1 MREFQTST
9 TMAYEDLLELD
20 IHFISNSAEIP
31 ENDHIGLDEMYISF
45 SKSKYCRIEL
55 ASNKNDVG
63 NEESNLRL
71 SQRYSDVVKAFL
83 VYKEIYES
91 QILAKG
97 YGEKQPK
104 TSNDT
109 DLDKASFRWTKL
121 RFIQ

>member
-1 MREFQTST
+1 MRI
-9 TMAYEDLLELD
+9 YLELG

-31 ENDHIGLDEMYISF
+31 ENDLAGLDEMYSSL
-45 SKSKYCRIEL
+45 SKSKYCRIEI
-55 ASNKNDVG
+55 ASHTDDVG
-63 NEESNLRL
+63 NEESKLRL
-71 SQRYSDVVKAFL
+71 SQRHSDAVKSYL
-83 VYKEIYES
+83 VYKGIYES
-91 QILAKG
+91 RILAKG